1 MRVDFYVLS
10 EASAAARLK
19 VACRIAE
26 KAYLASQSVL
36 LWHTDRAELETL
48 DELLWTF
55 ADTSFVPHEW
65 LGENAAAPVLLGTE
79 PPPGPVGVLIHL
91 GLSPEPPAFLARV
104 SRLVEIIDGEPARR
118 DAGRARF
125 KAYRQL
131 GLSPDTHALQSP

>member
-10 EASAAARLK
+10 EASVPARLT

-36 LWHTDRAELETL
+36 IWHSDRAELEAL
-48 DELLWTF
+48 DERLWTF

-65 LGENAAAPVLLGTE
+65 LGGPEAPVMLGTE
-79 PPPGPVGVLIHL
+79 PPAGAVEVLINL
-91 GLSPEPPAFLARV
+91 GLSAEPPPFLERVARV
-104 SRLVEIIDGEPARR
+104 AEIIDGEPLRR

-131 GLSPDTHALQSP
+131 GLSPGTHNLQAP

>member
-36 LWHTDRAELETL
+36 LWHTDRAELEKL

-55 ADTSFVPHEW
+55 ADTSFVPHAW
-65 LGENAAAPVLLGTE
+65 LAEDAAAPVLLSTE
-79 PPPGPVGVLIHL
+79 PPAGPVEVLIHL
-91 GLSPEPPAFLARV
+91 GLSPEPPAFLTRV

-131 GLSPDTHALQSP
+131 GLSPDTHALQTP